1 MRSPRLRWSAPR
13 FDRVGHE
20 IIRSTIRRMGKGCEA
35 VIDTLE
41 AAGGELTIRE
51 LAAALGTGR
60 TRDLRRR
67 LVARLEAAAVV
78 ECPGETVSLTG
89 DYLDAIHRER
99 EIAGE
104 IDAERR
110 DRDKYERERD
120 GYADARRRGELV
132 SGKEFARLRRD
143 RDRIRPEERHPS
155 GAVAELEHAP
165 AADPELVE
173 VLRSYLDRVPERRR
187 ETPRWLSVALWSE
200 DLLPDKPP
208 PEAVELALM
217 ELMPGVA
224 A

>member
-1 MRSPRLRWSAPR
+1 MRAPRLRWSAPR
-13 FDRVGHE
+13 FDRVGQE

-35 VIDTLE
+35 VIDTLD

-51 LAAALGTGR
+51 LAAALGKGR

-67 LVARLEAAAVV
+67 LIARLEGAGVV
-78 ECPGETVSLTG
+78 ECSGGTVALAR
-89 DYLDAIHRER
+89 DWLDAIDRER
-99 EIAGE
+99 ETAGE
-104 IDAERR
+104 IAAERR
-110 DRDKYERERD
+110 DLEKYERERD
-120 GYADARRRGELV
+120 AYAEARRRGELV

-155 GAVAELEHAP
+155 GAVAELERVP

-208 PEAVELALM
+208 PEAVELALT
-217 ELMPGVA
+217 ELTTGVA